1 MNIQELRKVIAHYI
15 SLDDN
20 DDFATQKCW
29 DKMTDMLS
37 EDVSATISFF
47 KSDCTIE
54 ELYWISSIFEDIAA
68 KTQSKELI
76 SIWRAR
82 LSTISATDYKQNEF
96 KSELMRTSVKYP
108 EYIRSIEQEIDFAEA
123 KVQA

>member
-1 MNIQELRKVIAHYI
+1 MNIQELRKVIAQYI
-15 SLDDN
+15 SLDAN

-29 DKMTDMLS
+29 DKMTEMLS

-54 ELYWISSIFEDIAA
+54 EFYWLSSIFEDISA
-68 KTQSKELI
+68 KTQSKELV
-76 SIWRAR
+76 SIWRAK
-82 LSTISATDYKQNEF
+82 LSIISETDYKQNEF
-96 KSELMRTSVKYP
+96 KSELMRTSVNYS

-123 KVQA
+123 KTQA